1 MLSALKRSNQFF
13 QEILGQSKVIKILL
27 QAIEKKKVFH
37 GYIFTGP
44 EGTQRERV
52 AYDFAK
58 ALFSQGESSSK
69 VDVTCKKIEDHNH
82 PDLMDIFPQGASIKI
97 NQIRELKKDISV
109 KPFESNYKIYI
120 IHDAHTMGQSAQNAL
135 LKTLEEPP
143 EYAVLVFITNNLPAL
158 LPTIQSRSQILQFH
172 PIGKSI
178 LENYLIEKQGLSREK
193 AREIALVANG
203 NIKRA
208 LELAQDD
215 TIFQERKEIL
225 KRLLKI
231 IKGDTVLVFS
241 TALWLKNQKSYM
253 EEWLDFF
260 MIWFRDLALYQEL
273 GDNPYIIHREYED
286 FLGEFSQHLSYEQIH
301 GIIKEINQSKN
312 NIKHNVNLQLN
323 MESMLLKMQNQEDSY
338 DKSSRNTI

>member
-1 MLSALKRSNQFF
+1 MKKSNEFF
-13 QEILGQSKVIKILL
+13 QDILGQPKVINALI
-27 QAIEKKKVFH
+27 QAIEKDKVSH
-37 GYIFTGP
+37 SYIFAGP
-44 EGTQRERV
+44 EGTQRKKV

-97 NQIRELKKDISV
+97 SQIRELRKDISV

-120 IHDAHTMGQSAQNAL
+120 IHDAHTMGSPAQNAL

-143 EYAVLVFITNNLPAL
+143 EYAVMILITNNLLAL
-158 LPTIQSRSQILQFH
+158 LPTIQSRSQILQFR
-172 PIGKSI
+172 PIGQSI
-178 LENYLIEKQGLSREK
+178 LENYLIEKQGLPWGK
-193 AREIALVANG
+193 AQEIALMANG

-208 LELAQDD
+208 LELVQDD
-215 TIFQERKEIL
+215 AIFGERKEIL
-225 KRLLKI
+225 KKLLKI
-231 IKGDTVLVFS
+231 IKGDTILAFS
-241 TALWLKNQKSYM
+241 TALWLKDQKAYL

-273 GDNPYIIHREYED
+273 GDSSYIIHREYED
-286 FLGEFSQHLSYEQIH
+286 FLKEFSQHLSYEQIH
-301 GIIKEINQSKN
+301 GIIEEINQSKN
-312 NIKHNVNLQLN
+312 NMKYNVNLQLN
-323 MESMLLKMQNQEDSY
+323 IESMLLKMQNQEDSY